1 MDRNKVMEKFITARN
16 SDFRLLDVKELV
28 DALMECACAETLNEW
43 HRRFLV
49 AMKEHGLLREVQ
61 E

>member
-1 MDRNKVMEKFITARN
+1 MDRNKVVEKFISARN

-28 DALMECACAETLNEW
+28 DALMECAREETLAELD
-43 HRRFLV
+43 RMAGI
-49 AMKEHGLLREVQ
+49 AMKEHGWLKEVQ